1 MKNEAELNRV
11 IVRSLNE
18 NGFGFKIPDTVSYVS
33 KRHGDLPFD
42 IFGICNQ
49 RPVYIESKFL
59 KEPKA
64 FNFDRLED
72 HQLKSLIK
80 CKRSCPYAR
89 CYLLIGVVFGRGDI
103 RVFYFE
109 DLDYIYLRKT
119 SKMSITKKEFLSLS
133 NYVQVK
139 KGMID
144 CSFIR

>member
-1 MKNEAELNRV
+1 MKNERELNSV
-11 IVRSLNE
+11 ITRSINR
-18 NGFGFKIPDTVSYVS
+18 NGFAHKIADSVSLKS
-33 KRHGDLPFD
+33 SQSNKLPFD

-72 HQLKSLIK
+72 HQLESLIK